1 MLLTVYCH
9 LAIVDVKVV
18 NRVRTSARRTHTY
31 CDKMHLAKFALS
43 FKWCDIFSRLNLT
56 LAIGCVPTR
65 IIREAVRLRA

>member
-31 CDKMHLAKFALS
+31 CDKMPS
-43 FKWCDIFSRLNLT
+43 
-56 LAIGCVPTR
+56 GEVR
-65 IIREAVRLRA
+65 IEF